1 MSDLYFGKFSTNYP
15 DQINERFYAASSEG
29 NVWYGGIK
37 PGDYVFPIYNGKVS
51 ALWKVREYGNKQNK
65 INTEDSGVVFFD
77 LVKEYKQPVILSN
90 EFTRYK
96 YFEQDLN
103 ILNKSSKAVKSCGF
117 HKISTSKG
125 CPDYSNIEFKN
136 NIRNMYIALENK
148 EINLENYDVLV
159 CIDSVKEARITGIK
173 IFMDGALKEYKTLME
188 LYDVK
193 NEQKYTLHEL
203 IMYAKKDNAK
213 NKLTYL
219 QSVLKDLS
227 DSGMFVVDNPIAL
240 YDNIL
245 VGRKKSSPPKPQ
257 PDSDDIPPDGVIDEL
272 SQYEKFA
279 ELLNFNPNLILYGP
293 PGTGKT
299 YSTQKIVEAYEKLS
313 NDQAVPF
320 KQVENEGRVKFITFH
335 QAYSYEEFIEGIRPN
350 LNIENNN
357 EESGGLQYCIEDGIL
372 KQMANMAALQTLKS
386 DTELK
391 GSELITDSST
401 IWKVSLGTRYKKEYI
416 YEDCRDKSE
425 IAIGWLEDESLEGKG
440 YDEIFKMLKD
450 EREDGGGEPYNDASS
465 INNFIN
471 EMNIGDVAL
480 IYEGPKTIR
489 DIVVIKGKYEF
500 RKGNEYPRRR
510 KVEWIKYFKE
520 PKDIYNLNGRTRLT
534 LKSVYPLDRFNFSDL
549 AKLVMDEDDMNK
561 PKQNERKA
569 LPYYLIIDEIN
580 RGNISKI
587 FGELITLIEGDKRGR
602 LSCTLLYSKKPF
614 TLPENLYIIGTMNT
628 ADRSI
633 ALLDTALRR
642 RFSFVEIEPD
652 IEIFNNPDVIPSPK
666 VNGRV
671 DLAKLLRKLNENISI
686 KLDRDHRIGHAY
698 FMNIVNLSDLYN
710 VWYYKIVPLLMEYF
724 YGDIETLKGLVGS
737 VFFNSYGSVNF
748 LSIKPEN
755 GQVSEFE
762 NALIKIYSKDTSN
775 E

>member
-1 MSDLYFGKFSTNYP
+1 
-15 DQINERFYAASSEG
+15 
-29 NVWYGGIK
+29 
-37 PGDYVFPIYNGKVS
+37 
-51 ALWKVREYGNKQNK
+51 
-65 INTEDSGVVFFD
+65 
-77 LVKEYKQPVILSN
+77 
-90 EFTRYK
+90 
-96 YFEQDLN
+96 
-103 ILNKSSKAVKSCGF
+103 
-117 HKISTSKG
+117 
-125 CPDYSNIEFKN
+125 
-136 NIRNMYIALENK
+136 
-148 EINLENYDVLV
+148 
-159 CIDSVKEARITGIK
+159 
-173 IFMDGALKEYKTLME
+173 ME

-193 NEQKYTLHEL
+193 NEQKYTIHEL
-203 IMYAKKDNAK
+203 IMYAKQDNAK

-240 YDNIL
+240 YDNML
-245 VGRKKSSPPKPQ
+245 VSRKRSAPSKTPIELPSE
-257 PDSDDIPPDGVIDEL
+257 DGDIDEL
-272 SQYEKFA
+272 SQYERFA
-279 ELLNFNPNLILYGP
+279 ELLSFNPNLILYGP

-299 YSTQKIVEAYEKLS
+299 YSTQKIVEAYEKL
-313 NDQAVPF
+313 NNGQAIPF
-320 KQVENEGRVKFITFH
+320 KQVENEGRAKFITFH

-350 LNIENNN
+350 LNSEDSNGQ
-357 EESGGLQYCIEDGIL
+357 SGGLQYCIEDGIL
-372 KQMANMAALQTLKS
+372 KQMANMASMQTLKS

-401 IWKVSLGTRYKKEYI
+401 IWKVSLGVRNKKEYI
-416 YEDCRDKSE
+416 YQDCRDNNE
-425 IAIGWLEDESLEGKG
+425 IALGFLKDQSLEGMSH
-440 YDEIFKMLKD
+440 DEIFKMLKD
-450 EREDGGGEPYNDASS
+450 KREDGDGEPYSAASS

-480 IYEGPKTIR
+480 IYDGPKTIR
-489 DIVVIKGKYEF
+489 DVVVIKGQYEF

-510 KVEWIKYFKE
+510 KVEWIKHFEE
-520 PKDIYNLNGRTRLT
+520 PKDIYDLNGRTRLT

-549 AKLVMDEDDMNK
+549 KKLIIDEADMNR
-561 PKQNERKA
+561 PQQNERKA

-602 LSCTLLYSKKPF
+602 LSCTLPYSKKPF

-642 RFSFVEIEPD
+642 RFSFVEIEPN

-671 DLAKLLRKLNENISI
+671 DLAKLLGKLNENISI

-710 VWYYKIVPLLMEYF
+710 VWYYKIIPLLMEYF
-724 YGDIETLKGLVGS
+724 YGDIETLKNLVGS
-737 VFFNSYGSVNF
+737 GFFNSYRSVNF
-748 LSIKPEN
+748 LNTKSET

-762 NALIKIYSKDTSN
+762 NALIRIYSRDNSN